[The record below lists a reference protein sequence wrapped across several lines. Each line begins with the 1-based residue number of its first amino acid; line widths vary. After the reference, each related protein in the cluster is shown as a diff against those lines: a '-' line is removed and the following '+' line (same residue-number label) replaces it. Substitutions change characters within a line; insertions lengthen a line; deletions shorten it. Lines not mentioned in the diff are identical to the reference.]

1 MAQGPPRQTGAGS
14 DQGHA
19 QQAGGRQAQPGHGDR
34 CGQQRC
40 RICQV
45 HTAGAGP
52 LETRDRPRTDPTRRH
67 LSQACPKT
75 FILHSRRFGTVAH
88 TAYFRLPHALSVP
101 PRVAPCNFRRPFMQ
115 NFSHPFA
122 VKGLLLLTSAVAV
135 STLVACGGGG
145 GSSAS
150 TGTLQLAMT
159 DSPGCGYDHVYVTV
173 TKIRVHQSATAADS
187 DSGWRELAI
196 TSPRKIDL
204 LSLTN
209 GVLEELGSWP
219 LPAGSYQQARLVLS
233 DASMA
238 NSVVL
243 SGTNNEI
250 EMRTP
255 SAQQSG
261 YKLQARFDVTGS
273 QLADMVLDFDACK
286 SIVRAGNSGNYNLKP
301 VVAVTRRLVTQIEGY
316 VDPAIAPYVVVSTR
330 DPDMQMRATVPD
342 STPGRFVIAWLPENP
357 NYTVVISG
365 TGRTTAAI
373 TGVPVSTPL
382 GSTQINSPLF
392 PITTDTSPTAQ
403 VTGT

>member
-1 MAQGPPRQTGAGS
+1 
-14 DQGHA
+14 
-19 QQAGGRQAQPGHGDR
+19 
-34 CGQQRC
+34 
-40 RICQV
+40 
-45 HTAGAGP
+45 
-52 LETRDRPRTDPTRRH
+52 
-67 LSQACPKT
+67 
-75 FILHSRRFGTVAH
+75 
-88 TAYFRLPHALSVP
+88 
-101 PRVAPCNFRRPFMQ
+101 MQ

-316 VDPAIAPYVVVSTR
+316 VDPAIASSVVVSTR
-330 DPDMQMRATVPD
+330 DPDNQMRATVPD
-342 STPGRFVIAWLPENP
+342 STTGRFVIAYLPESS
-357 NYTVVISG
+357 NYTVVVSG

-373 TGVPVSTPL
+373 TGVPVSTTL

-403 VTGT
+403 VTGTVKDGSNLPIPTASVNARQTLSTSEVLDVAWGNVDPDTAQYTLTLPLAMPVKASYAGQGSVLSFSADNVTTGLYKVYGTAESFSTQTTDPNVTLGAAGSTTTKDLVLAP